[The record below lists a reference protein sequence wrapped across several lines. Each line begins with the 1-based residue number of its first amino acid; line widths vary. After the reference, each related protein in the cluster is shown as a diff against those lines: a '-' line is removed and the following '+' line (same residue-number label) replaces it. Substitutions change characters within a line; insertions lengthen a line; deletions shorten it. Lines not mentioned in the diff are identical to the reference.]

1 MKKKFLLS
9 LFIVINVIILC
20 GCISGG
26 SQDLGTTQNIVKAAT
41 PNSTKAAMS
50 NQPTPA
56 KLIKTITPT
65 RKPTKTLTPTNTYP
79 ITWTPLATY
88 SSDEAI
94 EKLKELY
101 TSDICDLPCWWGI
114 TPGKTE
120 WRDAWQILGRMAL
133 NDPRQIQLI
142 DSDIPGYKSMF
153 IEFPISEVIY
163 SEDVNIEDAMF
174 VHVNSQT
181 FTVDHIEINTGSLQ
195 KYSIYELFEKYGEP
209 ERIIAYGGPHAVS
222 DYAGVELFLIY
233 PESGFVSWQ
242 FANADNDKWEEESFT
257 ACFQQSSWLYLWE
270 KGLRLSDDEFEDFF
284 SLDFKTH
291 TISISDVTDYSL
303 DEFYSKVITEKENCY
318 KFYTKPMLPEE

>member
-1 MKKKFLLS
+1 MKKRFLLY
-9 LFIVINVIILC
+9 LLIVINVFLLC

-153 IEFPISEVIY
+153 IYLPIDKVLTEPS
-163 SEDVNIEDAMF
+163 SGAVNEMDFF
-174 VHVNSQT
+174 VNDKK
-181 FTVDHIEINTGSLQ
+181 FTLDYIKVATGSLQ
-195 KYSIYELFEKYGEP
+195 KYSIFEFFKKYGKP
-209 ERIIAYGGPHAVS
+209 ERIISYGGPHAVS

-242 FANADNDKWEEESFT
+242 FANADNNKWEKESFT
-257 ACFQQSSWLYLWE
+257 ACFQQSSKLYLWE

-318 KFYTKPMLPEE
+318 KFYTKPLLPEE